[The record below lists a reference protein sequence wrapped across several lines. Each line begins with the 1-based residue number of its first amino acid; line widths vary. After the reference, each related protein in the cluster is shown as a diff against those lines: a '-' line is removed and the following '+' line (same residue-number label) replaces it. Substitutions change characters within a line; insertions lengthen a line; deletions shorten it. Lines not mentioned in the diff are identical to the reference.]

1 VSKIQKQVNKMF
13 VQLERAGVTAS
24 HIQQILARQGAIS
37 MAIDVGK
44 ARRMMHEFVQKLLDA
59 VRWEAL

>member
-1 VSKIQKQVNKMF
+1 MF